1 MKLFDKKIL
10 DYDYGDDED
19 EMLNQSPVFQQQQHQ
34 STAIEGIDRFV
45 LLIFCFCL
53 TKSIQQIML
62 SYFKAYDLLSQLNF
76 LSFTLK

>member
-1 MKLFDKKIL
+1 VKLFDKKIL

-45 LLIFCFCL
+45 LLIFFFFCL
-53 TKSIQQIML
+53 TISIQKMML
-62 SYFKAYDLLSQLNF
+62 SYFKAYLL
-76 LSFTLK
+76 

>member
-34 STAIEGIDRFV
+34 SATIDGIDRCV
-45 LLIFCFCL
+45 LKVIF
-53 TKSIQQIML
+53 II
-62 SYFKAYDLLSQLNF
+62 N
-76 LSFTLK
+76 

>member
-45 LLIFCFCL
+45 LLIFF
-53 TKSIQQIML
+53 
-62 SYFKAYDLLSQLNF
+62 FFLLNYKHTENDAIIF
-76 LSFTLK
+76 

>member
-1 MKLFDKKIL
+1 VKLFDKKIL

-45 LLIFCFCL
+45 ISIYICL
-53 TKSIQQIML
+53 TISIQKMML
-62 SYFKAYDLLSQLNF
+62 SNFKKYLYDNKIF
-76 LSFTLK
+76 

>member
-34 STAIEGIDRFV
+34 SATIDGIDRFV
-45 LLIFCFCL
+45 FLNKYIYLYFCYKHTENDAIKL
-53 TKSIQQIML
+53 
-62 SYFKAYDLLSQLNF
+62 
-76 LSFTLK
+76 